1 MNQRFLAFLA
11 ANAGIEWKSKSS
23 RNARFI
29 CFIIEMKVLYLGNVD
44 EHITEQD
51 DFTAFIWQQVNQDIH
66 ETA

>member
-51 DFTAFIWQQVNQDIH
+51 DFTDFIWSQVNKECEQ
-66 ETA
+66 AA